1 MIDGIDHSGALMT
14 ATDLLT
20 LRLDHKST
28 ELVRGRLIR
37 GHGPD
42 LVAEFL
48 SPDDRPGEVLAKVGE
63 WLDAGVR
70 LV

>member
-37 GHGPD
+37 GHGP
-42 LVAEFL
+42 
-48 SPDDRPGEVLAKVGE
+48 
-63 WLDAGVR
+63 
-70 LV
+70 